1 MTQDYLNKINQ
12 QVKSMA
18 NKRVQSDP
26 NLPLVPLRPSIQA
39 QGGTFQTVGIDVPKT
54 NSAERI
60 TKAIN
65 QIPSLMGQL
74 SNINEKRGIEAA
86 EQLSSDD
93 LNAVLEG
100 KITPPDGG
108 ITGGLGFRKGFAVT
122 HAKRWWETV
131 GIKEYSE
138 LENDLDLEVDNLIK
152 EGYDITYA
160 RSLIQERINE
170 KKEKINDYFKDK
182 PLANGIN
189 NLIHPQ
195 VSDKLEIGLLKGY
208 QKKAEA
214 YKVSYQLERINE
226 DLGKFSSGLAGIS
239 FKDQMKNVSDRVNQ
253 LPLSNVKKKEFE
265 RNAVNTLVEIEIN
278 NRNFGKAT
286 EFINDASSL
295 PMFKDLQSSLMF
307 SQKAKAI
314 RAGEEQKA
322 SISIP
327 RLKAQYMGA
336 YEILSDKI
344 KEIITFPDEMT
355 TEEVVQ
361 EIEPMI
367 ENLTNVL
374 FDELGEREKG
384 KEALILTTLIR
395 DKVKNKDQM
404 SLNTLQ
410 DLIMDR
416 VQKKPIDSI
425 SLKILNEAATDLK
438 RFSAEMSQMTLSEQ
452 LGVMTSGAKEDLHG
466 QIIPSDEGNYSENAR
481 NYFRSNPF
489 KNERQYM
496 IAKRLAS
503 FQPTE
508 AVRNAYSLQ
517 QKVNA
522 LKAAP
527 EYKSIITK
535 FSTIMDGIEIDIP
548 TYEEDLQA
556 AKNTPGGMLD
566 VDSFKK
572 LTVLEIVRELD
583 NKIDRRTILN
593 REDLEREANRLI
605 DVRRKEYE
613 IDLKAKK
620 NYFDAIENRK
630 ANISRGGMAEYVA
643 KYAQDEDA
651 YIDNFLADS
660 YFWKMFGTGSKTIP
674 EWEKFE
680 ALSED
685 NLDFA
690 FGLKDSALRLTPD
703 VLIQNLKEAFENP
716 VSAKG
721 QGSTNEFDAFETMI
735 RTYGLPVW
743 DVVNVKKYLERVDT
757 DWTEISL
764 FESKEKINEV
774 GEQFQQVLEDLDKN
788 PLQEGFSANEK
799 ALADLAIFF
808 GLYPDSEPRRVKD
821 VIDAFT
827 DEQKRLF
834 DKQYRFK

>member
-1 MTQDYLNKINQ
+1 M
-12 QVKSMA
+12 
-18 NKRVQSDP
+18 
-26 NLPLVPLRPSIQA
+26 
-39 QGGTFQTVGIDVPKT
+39 
-54 NSAERI
+54 
-60 TKAIN
+60 
-65 QIPSLMGQL
+65 
-74 SNINEKRGIEAA
+74 
-86 EQLSSDD
+86 
-93 LNAVLEG
+93 
-100 KITPPDGG
+100 
-108 ITGGLGFRKGFAVT
+108 
-122 HAKRWWETV
+122 
-131 GIKEYSE
+131 
-138 LENDLDLEVDNLIK
+138 
-152 EGYDITYA
+152 
-160 RSLIQERINE
+160 
-170 KKEKINDYFKDK
+170 
-182 PLANGIN
+182 
-189 NLIHPQ
+189 
-195 VSDKLEIGLLKGY
+195 IG
-208 QKKAEA
+208 
-214 YKVSYQLERINE
+214 
-226 DLGKFSSGLAGIS
+226 
-239 FKDQMKNVSDRVNQ
+239 
-253 LPLSNVKKKEFE
+253 
-265 RNAVNTLVEIEIN
+265 
-278 NRNFGKAT
+278 
-286 EFINDASSL
+286 
-295 PMFKDLQSSLMF
+295 
-307 SQKAKAI
+307 
-314 RAGEEQKA
+314 
-322 SISIP
+322 
-327 RLKAQYMGA
+327 
-336 YEILSDKI
+336 
-344 KEIITFPDEMT
+344 
-355 TEEVVQ
+355 
-361 EIEPMI
+361 
-367 ENLTNVL
+367 NLTNVL

-438 RFSAEMSQMTLSEQ
+438 RFSAEMSQMTPSEQ
-452 LGVMTSGAKEDLHG
+452 LGVMTALAKEDLHG
-466 QIIPSDEGNYSENAR
+466 EIISSDEGDYSENAR
-481 NYFRSNPF
+481 NFFRSNPS
-489 KNERQYM
+489 KNERSYM

-548 TYEEDLQA
+548 TYEEDLQD

-630 ANISRGGMAEYVA
+630 AVSGRGGMAEYVD
-643 KYAQDEDA
+643 KYSQDEDA
-651 YIDNFLADS
+651 YIDNFLADK
-660 YFWKMFGTGSKTIP
+660 YFFGTGSKTIP

-716 VSAKG
+716 VKAKG
-721 QGSTNEFDAFETMI
+721 QGGKDEFDAFETMI

-774 GEQFQQVLEDLDKN
+774 GLQFQQVLEDLDKN
-788 PLQEGFSANEK
+788 PLQEGFSPDQK
-799 ALADLAIFF
+799 ALADIAIFF